1 MPSKRVSPRA
11 PDHPRYIASA
21 SLSSGRIGGG
31 RVMAIANKPEHR
43 SHVASAS
50 PQHPPVRLQT
60 GLMHRWFEQFARSA
74 SHAAG
79 KPAAFFAALT
89 IVAVWLIS
97 GPLFHFSDTW
107 QLVINTGTT
116 IITFL
121 MVFLLQHSQNRD
133 TLALQVKLADLIIA
147 MRGASNELATAED
160 LSEQELAA
168 LHAEYA
174 QKAEQTLKRLQAKCG
189 VEKDDPAP
197 ALDRRARPRAR

>member
-1 MPSKRVSPRA
+1 
-11 PDHPRYIASA
+11 
-21 SLSSGRIGGG
+21 
-31 RVMAIANKPEHR
+31 MAIANKPEHR

-50 PQHPPVRLQT
+50 PQHPPVRRQT

-133 TLALQVKLADLIIA
+133 TLALQVKLGELIIA
-147 MRGASNELATAED
+147 LKGAHNMLAIAED
-160 LSEQELAA
+160 LSEEELAELHA
-168 LHAEYA
+168 LHTK
-174 QKAEQTLKRLQAKCG
+174 KAEETLRRL
-189 VEKDDPAP
+189 ET
-197 ALDRRARPRAR
+197 RRAARHAAAPHRKAADTQQPR